1 MLSSLVM
8 VVAAV
13 AAVGWL
19 AYLVA
24 GSVRGKGK
32 EDVAINLRPGDSN
45 ELLEGRRLD
54 SALVWSVGFAAF
66 LALSIPIYFLGE
78 VDRQAGFEEEFY
90 ETALEHG
97 KKLSA
102 TTEDGGQNCMGCHGA
117 NYVGGAASYV
127 EPRSNVTVTWA
138 APRLDTIF
146 YRYSREEVKFWLV
159 YGRPGSPMPAWG
171 LEGGGPL
178 NDQEIEDILTHMESL
193 QLPQDEALA
202 LIEADLAAAQRSL
215 EGAEASAMAVLAD
228 QQTLVDFA
236 LDAPLFEDDLTRLH
250 DQITTLADSDGVD
263 VDGDGVSDEAEIGL
277 PPLFAEVEAL
287 GLADY
292 AVRGVTDID
301 LPSLE
306 LDPRNPVTNGLLPD
320 GDLLYGYTDDEGH
333 EVEGVLSRLIKT
345 MQLFEIAAQN
355 QERTL
360 DRFVFGLEFLEE
372 AVANRYWEVDVE
384 AVADATFG
392 GDVDAAQR
400 AVNLF
405 NANCA
410 RCHTTGY
417 SAGAAFQGPI
427 GGGGFGPSLLPPRA
441 RIQFNED
448 LALLTDFLI
457 GGSEEG
463 QPYGVNGIGRGY
475 MPGFGGVLPQA
486 DIELLAAYLLGDT
499 LGGPDLVEGGN

>member
-19 AYLVA
+19 AYLVS

-32 EDVAINLRPGDSN
+32 EDVAINVRPGDSN
-45 ELLEGRRLD
+45 EVLEGKRLD
-54 SALVWSVGFAAF
+54 AALVWSVGFAAF
-66 LALSIPIYFLGE
+66 LALSLPIYFLGE
-78 VDRQAGFEEEFY
+78 FDRQAGFEQEFY

-117 NYVGGAASYV
+117 NYVGGAAPYV

-171 LEGGGPL
+171 LAGGGPL

-193 QLPQDEALA
+193 QLPQAEALN
-202 LIEADLAAAQRSL
+202 LIEAELAAAQRSL
-215 EGAEASAMAVLAD
+215 EGAEAVALAALED
-228 QQTLVDFA
+228 QQILVDFA
-236 LDAPLFEDDLTRLH
+236 LDAPSFEADLLRLS
-250 DQITTLADSDGVD
+250 DELTALAGADGID
-263 VDGDGVSDEAEIGL
+263 VDGDGVTDEAENAL
-277 PPLFAEVEAL
+277 PGVFAEVAAL
-287 GLADY
+287 GLDEY
-292 AVRGVTDID
+292 AVAGVTTIDIPD
-301 LPSLE
+301 LE

-345 MQLFEIAAQN
+345 IQLFQIAAEN

-360 DRFVFGLEFLEE
+360 DRFQFGLDFLNG
-372 AVANRYWEVDVE
+372 AVEDRLWEVDVQ
-384 AVADATFG
+384 AVAGATFG
-392 GDVDAAQR
+392 GDVDTAQR
-400 AVNLF
+400 AVDLF

-417 SAGAAFQGPI
+417 SAGPAFQGPI

-448 LALLTDFLI
+448 VASLTAFLI
-457 GGSEEG
+457 SGSEEG
-463 QPYGVNGIGRGY
+463 QPYGVNGVGRGY
-475 MPGFGGVLPQA
+475 MPGFGALLSQD

-499 LGGPDLVEGGN
+499 LGGPDLVNGGN

>member
-1 MLSSLVM
+1 MLNSLVM

-32 EDVAINLRPGDSN
+32 EDVAVNLRPGDSN
-45 ELLEGRRLD
+45 EVLEGKRLD
-54 SALVWSVGFAAF
+54 TSLVWSVAFAAF
-66 LALSIPIYFLGE
+66 LALSIPIFFLGE

-146 YRYSREEVKFWLV
+146 YRYSREEVRFWLI

-171 LEGGGPL
+171 LAGGGPL
-178 NDQEIEDILTHMESL
+178 NDQEIDDILTHMESL
-193 QLPQDEALA
+193 QLPQAEALA
-202 LIEADLAAAQRSL
+202 LIESDLAAAQRTL
-215 EGAEASAMAVLAD
+215 EGADAAVEATLAD
-228 QQTLVDFA
+228 QRTLVAFA
-236 LDAPLFEDDLTRLH
+236 NDAPMFEDDLLRLH
-250 DQITTLADSDGVD
+250 DEITALAASLGVD
-263 VDGDGVSDEAEIGL
+263 VDGDGVPDEAEIGL
-277 PPLFAEVEAL
+277 PGLFEEVAAL
-287 GLADY
+287 GLAEY
-292 AVRGVTDID
+292 AVPGVTNID
-301 LPSLE
+301 LPSIE
-306 LDPRNPVTNGLLPD
+306 LDPRNPVTNGLLAD

-333 EVEGVLSRLIKT
+333 EIEGVVSRLIKT

-360 DRFVFGLEFLEE
+360 ERFEFGLDFLEGAAE
-372 AVANRYWEVDVE
+372 DKLWEVDVA
-384 AVADATFG
+384 AVAAATFD
-392 GDVDAAQR
+392 GDVDLAQR

-417 SAGAAFQGPI
+417 SAGPAFQGPI
-427 GGGGFGPSLLPPRA
+427 GGGGVGPSLLPPRA
-441 RIQFNED
+441 RIQFNAD
-448 LALLTDFLI
+448 PALLTSFLI
-457 GGSEEG
+457 SGSEEG
-463 QPYGVNGIGRGY
+463 KAYGVNGIGRGY
-475 MPGFGGVLPQA
+475 MPGFGGLLSQE
-486 DIELLAAYLLGDT
+486 DIDLLAAYLMGDT
-499 LGGPDLVEGGN
+499 LGGPDLTEGGS

>member
-8 VVAAV
+8 VVAV
-13 AAVGWL
+13 LAAVGWL

-32 EDVAINLRPGDSN
+32 EDVAVNLRPGDSN
-45 ELLEGRRLD
+45 EELEGKRLD
-54 SALVWSVGFAAF
+54 TSLVWSVGFAAF

-78 VDRQAGFEEEFY
+78 IDRQAGFEEEFY
-90 ETALEHG
+90 ETALKHG

-146 YRYSREEVKFWLV
+146 YRYSREEVKFWLI

-178 NDQEIEDILTHMESL
+178 NDQELEDILTHMESL
-193 QLPQDEALA
+193 QLPQEEALA

-215 EGAEASAMAVLAD
+215 EGAEASVAATLAE
-228 QQTLVDFA
+228 QQTLVAFA
-236 LDAPLFEDDLTRLH
+236 LDAPQFEADLLRLH
-250 DQITTLADSDGVD
+250 DEITTLAEADGID
-263 VDGDGVSDEAEIGL
+263 VDGDGVTDEAENGL
-277 PPLFAEVEAL
+277 PVLFAEVASL
-287 GLADY
+287 GLEEY
-292 AVRGVTDID
+292 AVTGVTNVD
-301 LPSLE
+301 LPSLD

-345 MQLFEIAAQN
+345 MQLFEIAAEN

-360 DRFVFGLEFLEE
+360 DRFQFGLDFLEG
-372 AVANRYWEVDVE
+372 AVEDRLWEVDVE
-384 AVADATFG
+384 AVAAATFG
-392 GDVDAAQR
+392 GDVDTAQR

-417 SAGAAFQGPI
+417 SAGPAFQGPI

-441 RIQFNED
+441 RIQFND
-448 LALLTDFLI
+448 DPALLTDFLI
-457 GGSEEG
+457 RGSEEG

-475 MPGFGGVLPQA
+475 MPGFGGVLSQE
-486 DIELLAAYLLGDT
+486 DIDLLTAYLLGDT
-499 LGGPDLVEGGN
+499 LGGPDLVEGGS

>member
-1 MLSSLVM
+1 MLSNLVM
-8 VVAAV
+8 LVAAV

-19 AYLVA
+19 AYLVS
-24 GSVRGKGK
+24 GSIRGKGK
-32 EDVAINLRPGDSN
+32 EDVAVNLRPGDSN
-45 ELLEGRRLD
+45 EELEGKRLD
-54 SALVWSVGFAAF
+54 TSLVWSVAFAAF
-66 LALSIPIYFLGE
+66 LALSLPIYFLGE

-146 YRYSREEVKFWLV
+146 YRYSREEVKFWLI

-178 NDQEIEDILTHMESL
+178 NDQELEDILTHMESL
-193 QLPQDEALA
+193 QLPQAEALA
-202 LIEADLAAAQRSL
+202 LIEGDLAAAQRSL
-215 EGAEASAMAVLAD
+215 EGAPAAAEAVLTD
-228 QQTLVDFA
+228 QRTLVDFA
-236 LDAPLFEDDLTRLH
+236 LDAPQFEADLLRLH
-250 DQITTLADSDGVD
+250 GEIITLAEADGVD
-263 VDGDGVSDEAEIGL
+263 VDGDGVSDEAENGL
-277 PPLFAEVEAL
+277 PAMFAEVASL

-292 AVRGVTDID
+292 AVPGVTNVD

-306 LDPRNPVTNGLLPD
+306 LDARNPVTNGLLPD

-345 MQLFEIAAQN
+345 MQLFEIAAEN

-360 DRFVFGLEFLEE
+360 DRFQFGLDFLEGSVE
-372 AVANRYWEVDVE
+372 DRLWEVDVQ

-392 GDVDAAQR
+392 GDIDNAQR

-405 NANCA
+405 NANCS

-417 SAGAAFQGPI
+417 SAGPAFQGLI

-441 RIQFNED
+441 RIQFND
-448 LALLTDFLI
+448 DPALLTSFLVV
-457 GGSEEG
+457 GSEEG

-475 MPGFGGVLPQA
+475 MPGFGGVLSQA
-486 DIELLAAYLLGDT
+486 DIDLLTTYLLGDT
-499 LGGPDLVEGGN
+499 LGGPNLVDGGN

>member
-1 MLSSLVM
+1 MLSGLVM

-13 AAVGWL
+13 VAVGWL

-32 EDVAINLRPGDSN
+32 EDVAVNLRPGDSN
-45 ELLEGRRLD
+45 EELEGKRLD
-54 SALVWSVGFAAF
+54 TSLVWSVAFAAF

-78 VDRQAGFEEEFY
+78 VDRQAGFEDEFY

-102 TTEDGGQNCMGCHGA
+102 TTEDGGLNCMGCHGA

-127 EPRSNVTVTWA
+127 EPRSNVTVTWS

-146 YRYSREEVKFWLV
+146 YRYSREEVKFWLI

-202 LIEADLAAAQRSL
+202 LIEGDLAAAQRSL
-215 EGAEASAMAVLAD
+215 EGADASVAATLAD
-228 QQTLVDFA
+228 QQTLVSFA
-236 LDAPLFEDDLTRLH
+236 LDAPQYETDLLRLH
-250 DQITTLADSDGVD
+250 DEITALAESEGID
-263 VDGDGVSDEAEIGL
+263 VDGDGVSDEAENGL
-277 PPLFAEVEAL
+277 PALFEEVASL
-287 GLADY
+287 GLDQY
-292 AVRGVTDID
+292 AVAGVTNVD
-301 LPSLE
+301 LPSLD

-320 GDLLYGYTDDEGH
+320 GDLLYGYIDDEGH

-360 DRFVFGLEFLEE
+360 DRFQLGLDFLEG
-372 AVANRYWEVDVE
+372 AVEDELWEVDVQ

-392 GDVDAAQR
+392 GDVDTAQR

-417 SAGAAFQGPI
+417 SAGPAFQGPI

-441 RIQFNED
+441 LIQFDADPEL
-448 LALLTDFLI
+448 LASFLI
-457 GGSEEG
+457 SGSEEG

-475 MPGFGGVLPQA
+475 MPAFGGLLPRE
-486 DIELLAAYLLGDT
+486 DIDLLVAYLMGST
-499 LGGPDLVEGGN
+499 LGGPNLMEGGS